1 MAPSQHQEPRQRRE
15 MESLSETPEGTNP
28 VGALM
33 ANSWLLH
40 SGEDSCLGWFCKPP
54 SYYES
59 IRAVMGSQELI
70 TVEWKTEQFP
80 LRCYGTLVMF
90 RTIWSC
96 SRPQD
101 NVSQPFENYVTF
113 MRNRRISVA
122 AFQLSVHQREN
133 KGKTGEVGLRKRLVL
148 KFTLHL
154 NARRHGAREG
164 TLVIRGLSFLS
175 WNS

>member
-33 ANSWLLH
+33 ANSWLPY
-40 SGEDSCLGWFCKPP
+40 SGEDPRLGWFCKPP
-54 SYYES
+54 SFYES
-59 IRAVMGSQELI
+59 VRAVKGSQELI

-113 MRNRRISVA
+113 MRNRRISA
-122 AFQLSVHQREN
+122 AASQLSVHQREN
-133 KGKTGEVGLRKRLVL
+133 WRGRTPEETCAEVHSSFKREKAWSLERGRE
-148 KFTLHL
+148 HL
-154 NARRHGAREG
+154 
-164 TLVIRGLSFLS
+164 
-175 WNS
+175 W